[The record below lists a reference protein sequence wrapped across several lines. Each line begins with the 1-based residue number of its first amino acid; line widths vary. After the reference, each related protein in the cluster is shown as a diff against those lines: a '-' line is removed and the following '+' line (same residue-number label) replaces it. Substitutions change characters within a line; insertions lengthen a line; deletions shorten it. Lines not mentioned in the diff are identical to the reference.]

1 MNAIQAIKLI
11 NKISL
16 AVITATLFVFPL
28 FFLTNTTEAFILPKQ
43 VLLVLCSSILLIL
56 WAARGIAERK
66 LVIKNSPLNIPIAL
80 FGIIVLLSSLLSRN
94 LYDSLAISIPLFA
107 AIVFYFIIINTISDK
122 KSFLFAFFG
131 LLGGAVFSSLIS
143 ILYNFNIFF
152 LPIAAIENRYF
163 STFGSPVQ
171 HLIYIV
177 PIAIAGI
184 LSFTP
189 ELKSKRK
196 ITGGKNMVLLG
207 ASIILVAGAGVFIY
221 QLITAPQKPVFLP
234 YSSGFQIGAASVS
247 QDTGQRSFFGII
259 NVPSILISLPLGSG
273 YGTFLSDFT
282 RFKTPEINLNPTLW
296 ATTFTSSSSYVL
308 ELVATTG
315 VLGLLSFLFIT
326 AKLLKTRSKE
336 ADPIFYA
343 ALSMI
348 AASFFIPFTIIAT
361 FLLFGLLGFYISY
374 LSLLSDRRVFD
385 ISISLVA
392 LRHGFISFQDVPD
405 GGRPRKSDSA
415 VFPIILS
422 LFIVLIAG
430 FISYQAIRLLS
441 ADTKIAASLSQVNR
455 NNGQAVY
462 NLQLAAL
469 NEYPFRSDYYRI
481 FSQINL
487 ALANSIVSGIP
498 QGQNPPEQTRQ
509 TISSLLQQSVNNAR
523 AAVALSPTI
532 SLNWENLSQ
541 VYRSLIG
548 VGQGA
553 EEFTILTLNQAIA
566 LDPSNPLLRI
576 ELGGVYLQLEQYDAA
591 QQQFIAAINLKPD
604 LANAYYNLANAQEA
618 NKQLEQALASYQATL
633 SLITNPDDKKALEE
647 KINTL
652 KQQVGSAQPT
662 TQVPE
667 GTKTTENQPPLGV
680 NSPAAPLPTS
690 APQIKVSPPPAE
702 AVETTP
708 TPTVTT
714 APSEGN

>member
-1 MNAIQAIKLI
+1 MKATQVIKLI

-16 AVITATLFVFPL
+16 AVITVTLFVFPL
-28 FFLTNTTEAFILPKQ
+28 FFLTNTTEAFLLPKQ
-43 VLLVLCSSILLIL
+43 ILLVLASSILLVL

-80 FGIIVLLSSLLSRN
+80 FGIIVLISSLLSRN
-94 LYDSLAISIPLFA
+94 MYDSLAISIPLFA

-122 KSFLFAFFG
+122 KSFMIAFFG
-131 LLGGAVFSSLIS
+131 LISGAVFSSLVS

-171 HLIYIV
+171 HLIYLVPVAIV
-177 PIAIAGI
+177 GI
-184 LSFTP
+184 LSFIP
-189 ELKSKRK
+189 ELRSKRK
-196 ITGGKNMVLLG
+196 ITGGKNIVLLS
-207 ASIILVAGAGVFIY
+207 ASVILIAAAGVLIY
-221 QLITAPQKPVFLP
+221 QLITAPQKPAFLP
-234 YSSGFQIGAASVS
+234 YTSGFQIGAASIS
-247 QDTGQRSFFGII
+247 QDTGLRSFFGIG
-259 NVPSILISLPLGSG
+259 VPSILISLPLGSG

-282 RFKTPEINLNPTLW
+282 RYKTPEINLNPTLW
-296 ATTFTSSSSYVL
+296 TATFTSSSSYVL

-315 VLGLLSFLFIT
+315 VLGLLSYLFIT

-336 ADPIFYA
+336 ADPIFYTILA
-343 ALSMI
+343 MI
-348 AASFFIPFTIIAT
+348 AASFFIPFTLIAM
-361 FLLFGLLGFYISY
+361 FLLFTLIGFYVSY
-374 LSLLSDRRVFD
+374 LFLLSDRRVFD

-392 LRHGFISFQDVPD
+392 LRHGLISFQDVPENA
-405 GGRPRKSDSA
+405 RPRKSDSV
-415 VFPIILS
+415 VFPIIFSILIV
-422 LFIVLIAG
+422 FITG
-430 FISYQAIRLLS
+430 FVSYQAIRLLS

-462 NLQLAAL
+462 DLQLAAL
-469 NEYPFRSDYYRI
+469 SEYPFRSDYYRI

-487 ALANSIVSGIP
+487 ALANSIVSGVP
-498 QGQNPPEQTRQ
+498 QGQTPTDQTRQ
-509 TISSLLQQSVNNAR
+509 TISSLLQQAVNNAR

-541 VYRSLIG
+541 IYRSLIG

-576 ELGGVYLQLEQYDAA
+576 ELGGVYLQLQQYDAA
-591 QQQFIAAINLKPD
+591 QQQFIAAIKLKPD

-618 NKQLEQALASYQATL
+618 NQQFEQALASYQATL

-647 KINTL
+647 KISTL
-652 KQQVGSAQPT
+652 KEQVGNAQPT

-667 GTKTTENQPPLGV
+667 GTQASENQPPLGV
-680 NSPAAPLPTS
+680 NSPAAPLPTN

-702 AVETTP
+702 AVEASP
-708 TPTVTT
+708 TPTTT
-714 APSEGN
+714 PAPEEEN